1 MDIEELGRIRDR
13 EREKDSLQHLPDDF
27 YSAVGTYL
35 EDLRAERDAAAADAT
50 DPFRDPEVRRL
61 TDELQTAERIVE
73 AVYER
78 RVGKL
83 VKLASFEAADMSAER
98 EGLTTEEQ
106 ALCDAIVERIRDNRD
121 RVLSTISPDP
131 GPEPGAEADAYTRD
145 GAEQAESAEQPED
158 DAGEPSEER
167 TTVRIT
173 QDLGEIVGTD
183 ERTYHLAADDIVSLP
198 KKNAEPLVSRGAAEP
213 VE

>member
-13 EREKDSLQHLPDDF
+13 EREKDSLQHLPDEF
-27 YSAVGTYL
+27 YSEVGAYL
-35 EDLRAERDAAAADAT
+35 DGLRAERDAAADAAS

-61 TDELQTAERIVE
+61 SDELQTAERIVE

-78 RVGKL
+78 RVGKI
-83 VKLASFEAADMSAER
+83 VKLASFEAADMSGER

-106 ALCDAIVERIRDNRD
+106 ALCDAIVERIRDNRE
-121 RVLSTISPDP
+121 RVLETISPEPTDP
-131 GPEPGAEADAYTRD
+131 AEPEAYTRD
-145 GAEQAESAEQPED
+145 GEDGEETTDTVEEEASSTD
-158 DAGEPSEER
+158 DAEDR

-173 QDLGEIVGTD
+173 QDLGEIIGTD
-183 ERTYHLAADDIVSLP
+183 ERTYHLATDDIVSLP
-198 KKNAEPLVSRGAAEP
+198 TKNAQPLLARGAAEP